1 LDPLP
6 LFAGELLAS
15 LHWLARYTHTPLGEV
30 FAAALPGPLRHGEPL
45 PDTHGWAWRLT
56 EAGRTGL
63 AGMRAGRP
71 RLLALRLQ
79 GGAVDEE
86 LLDTDIADTGDTVLD
101 AGSWRGA
108 ARTLAQRELAERIA
122 VPASQ
127 AAPVPRPG
135 PQLNPEQQIAVDAI
149 FAALDGFAPHLPD
162 GVTGI
167 AHTEVSLP
175 TIPVST

>member
-1 LDPLP
+1 MPESPRQPRLLRVAVPVPLPRLFDYLPPAGDPVAQVGSRVRVPFGSREHIGVVAALPEAADADAGTLKPVLAVLDRLP

-30 FAAALPGPLRHGEPL
+30 FGAALPGPLRRGEPL

-86 LLDTDIADTGDTVLD
+86 LLDTDIVDTGGTVLD
-101 AGSWRGA
+101 A
-108 ARTLAQRELAERIA
+108 
-122 VPASQ
+122 
-127 AAPVPRPG
+127 
-135 PQLNPEQQIAVDAI
+135 
-149 FAALDGFAPHLPD
+149 
-162 GVTGI
+162 
-167 AHTEVSLP
+167 
-175 TIPVST
+175 